1 VSSSSAV
8 ASGADGAP
16 VQLSESARRRS
27 IILFSASMLLFWAA
41 LYVYMPI
48 LPVYAEHL
56 GASMTLVGLVVGIYG
71 FTQLAVRIPLGMWS
85 DQIGKRKPFVV
96 LGMAAAVVGC
106 LAMAWA
112 PDAWYLVLGRA
123 TIGLAASTWV
133 ASTVLFSSYFPPNQ
147 AVKAV
152 GLATFFSGVPQV
164 ITGPV
169 GGILAESYGWTFPF
183 FVGAALGAVGLL
195 CLVGMEEA
203 PIRST
208 KGMSLGRLRSI
219 GTVPLLV
226 AVSCVGILNHFS
238 SFATTYAFTPIYA
251 QGTLG
256 ATKVDLGNMLAVSMV
271 AYSLATLVA
280 FRFTERLGER
290 TVVTVSMLLG
300 AASTVATPFIGDLT
314 VLIAFQ
320 FVQGLARGMV
330 YPVLM
335 GLSMRAVSAED
346 RATAVGI
353 FQASYAIG
361 MFAGPTFGGVI
372 ADQIG
377 LAGVF
382 YLTGIASLGAALVGW
397 FGIHVHREIQA
408 QALAKG

>member
-1 VSSSSAV
+1 V
-8 ASGADGAP
+8 APA
-16 VQLSESARRRS
+16 QLSESARKRS
-27 IILFSASMLLFWAA
+27 IIFFSVSMLLFWAA
-41 LYVYMPI
+41 LYIYMPI
-48 LPVYAEHL
+48 LPVYAENL
-56 GASMTLVGLVVGIYG
+56 GASMTLVGLVVGVYG

-123 TIGLAASTWV
+123 TVGLAASTWV

-164 ITGPV
+164 ITGPL
-169 GGILAESYGWTFPF
+169 GGLLAENYGWTFPF
-183 FVGAALGAVGLL
+183 FVGAALGAVGLFGL
-195 CLVGMEEA
+195 IGMEEA
-203 PIRST
+203 PIRSS
-208 KGMSLGRLRSI
+208 KGMSWGRFRSI
-219 GTVPLLV
+219 GTVPLLIV
-226 AVSCVGILNHFS
+226 VSCIGLLNHFS

-251 QGTLG
+251 QGALG
-256 ATKVDLGNMLAVSMV
+256 ASKVDLGNMMAVSMV

-280 FRFTERLGER
+280 FRFTERFGNR
-290 TVVTVSMLLG
+290 AVVVISMLLG
-300 AASTVATPFIGDLT
+300 AVSVVVTPFIGDLT
-314 VLIAFQ
+314 VLVAFQ
-320 FVQGLARGMV
+320 FLQGLARGTV

-361 MFAGPTFGGVI
+361 MFTGPTFGGAI

-382 YLTGIASLGAALVGW
+382 YLTGFASLSAAFVGW
-397 FGIHVHREIQA
+397 FGVRERQEDPTQVA
-408 QALAKG
+408 AEA